1 VASAEDLTC
10 AKLAELVSDYIE
22 GALALDDRVRFEEH
36 LTICS
41 GCANYLNQMRTT
53 IALSGRLRVDDLSP
67 EVRADLVDAFGG
79 WRANSPG

>member
-1 VASAEDLTC
+1 MANAEDLTC
-10 AKLAELVSDYIE
+10 AELVELVSDYID

-41 GCANYLNQMRTT
+41 GCANYLDQMRTT
-53 IALSGRLRVDDLSP
+53 IALSGRLRVYDLSP
-67 EVRADLVDAFGG
+67 EVRADLVDAFRG

>member
-1 VASAEDLTC
+1 MANAEDLNC
-10 AKLAELVSDYIE
+10 AELVELVSDYID
-22 GALALDDRVRFEEH
+22 GALALDDRLRFEEH

-41 GCANYLNQMRTT
+41 GCANYLDQMRTT

-67 EVRADLVDAFGG
+67 EARADLVHAFRG

>member
-10 AKLAELVSDYIE
+10 AELVELVSDYIE

-41 GCANYLNQMRTT
+41 GCANYLDQMRTT
-53 IALSGRLRVDDLSP
+53 IALSGRLRVDALAP
-67 EVRADLVDAFGG
+67 GVRADLVDAFRG

>member
-1 VASAEDLTC
+1 MANAEDLTC
-10 AKLAELVSDYIE
+10 AELVELVSDYIE

-41 GCANYLNQMRTT
+41 GCANYLDQMRTT

-67 EVRADLVDAFGG
+67 GARADLVRAFRS

>member
-1 VASAEDLTC
+1 MANAEDLTC
-10 AKLAELVSDYIE
+10 AEVVELVSDYIE

-41 GCANYLNQMRTT
+41 GCANYLDQMRTT

-67 EVRADLVDAFGG
+67 EARADLADAFRG